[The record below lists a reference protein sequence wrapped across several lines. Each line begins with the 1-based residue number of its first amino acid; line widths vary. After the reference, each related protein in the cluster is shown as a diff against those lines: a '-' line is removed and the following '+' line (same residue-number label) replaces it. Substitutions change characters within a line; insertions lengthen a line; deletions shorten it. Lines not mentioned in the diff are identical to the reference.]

1 MLCYIYSTVLPPDTR
16 VTILSFPNATV
27 YSENDDI
34 ELTCILYGELEN
46 SFLWFRNGVL
56 LTGLQQDEA
65 NSSSLFL
72 YNIIALQD
80 GGEYTCV
87 VNNSV
92 GFAIAS
98 WTLYIEPSLIRSPS
112 DVHTSRGYNAS
123 MSCLATAYPDPV
135 YQWIRI
141 DGVLPASVLG
151 SGNSSTLIF
160 SRVQFQDEGSYYCTA
175 TSNGITLT
183 SLAANLIG
191 IYMNYVFCVNMV
203 IQTSRH
209 LLNTQSHTT
218 KLTWQSLFF
227 K

>member
-1 MLCYIYSTVLPPDTR
+1 MLSYIHCTIISLLSCYVIFSTVLPPDIG
-16 VTILSFPNATV
+16 VTILSFPNETV

-34 ELTCILYGELEN
+34 DLTCTSYGEQN
-46 SFLWFRNGVL
+46 SFLWYRNEVL

-72 YNIIALQD
+72 YNITALQD

-92 GFAIAS
+92 SFANAS
-98 WTLYIEPSLIRSPS
+98 WTLYIEPSFILFPS

-123 MSCLATAYPDPV
+123 MSCLATAYPEPV

-183 SLAANLIG
+183 SLAAYLIG
-191 IYMNYVFCVNMV
+191 TCIYVLWCMCGWVMQ
-203 IQTSRH
+203 ISQI
-209 LLNTQSHTT
+209 
-218 KLTWQSLFF
+218 
-227 K
+227 